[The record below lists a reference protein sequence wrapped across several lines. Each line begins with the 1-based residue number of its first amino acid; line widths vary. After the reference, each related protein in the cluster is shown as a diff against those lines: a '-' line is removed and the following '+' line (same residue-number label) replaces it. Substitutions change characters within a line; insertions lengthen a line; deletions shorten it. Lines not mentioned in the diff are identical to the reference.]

1 MAIVLMFV
9 LILTTISDASGEA
22 WMVSTLCG
30 DGVRGFVDG
39 ALASSRFGK
48 SQCGGK
54 LSECASMLGRVCE
67 MRLR

>member
-39 ALASSRFGK
+39 ALASSRFGE
-48 SQCGGK
+48 SNGV
-54 LSECASMLGRVCE
+54 LDWRW
-67 MRLR
+67 